1 MSSARLLK
9 NLVLSLVGIAG
20 ASALA
25 GAQTATQTV
34 TFAVNAINQ
43 VSITGAPSLTITTA
57 VAGSQPTSVTDASSI
72 WAVTTNQTGAKV
84 SANITTGGAM
94 PAGLTLKVNL
104 TTPGAPAVSNGQVTL
119 GLAALDLV
127 TGITKT
133 AVGSLSATYQL
144 DATAAAGVV
153 TSSTRVVTYTLSGG
167 T

>member
-43 VSITGAPSLTITTA
+43 IAFVGTPSLTITTA
-57 VAGSQPTSVTDASSI
+57 VAGSQPTSATVGTST
-72 WAVTTNQTGAKV
+72 WAVTTNQSNAKI
-84 SANITTGGAM
+84 SASIPLAM
-94 PAGLTLKVNL
+94 AAGLTLSVNL
-104 TTPGAPAVSNGQVTL
+104 TAPATATSA
-119 GLAALDLV
+119 GLQPLTTTAVDLV
-127 TGITKT
+127 TVITKL

-153 TSSTRVVTYTLSGG
+153 TSATRVVTYTISGG
-167 T
+167 V